1 MQRGFCHGRLGAVSP
16 GVSLQTM
23 SDADQALVE
32 EQIRYYR
39 CRAPEYDEWF
49 YRQGRYDHGPEH
61 TRRWRQEI
69 AEVRDALDAAGPSGR
84 MLELA
89 CGTGLWTGQ
98 LARYDGVLT
107 ALDVSDEVIARN
119 RAAVRSAAVLYRRC
133 DIFRWEPDQA
143 YDFIFFGFWL
153 SHVPPSRFD
162 GFWERLRAAVAPGG
176 TVFLVDSRG
185 ADVSRRPESVDR
197 SRMTERRSLNDG
209 RTFEIVKVFYAPR
222 RLTARLERLG
232 WRADLRVTD
241 NFFIYGT
248 VSPA

>member
-1 MQRGFCHGRLGAVSP
+1 MGERDAPRGPGARETE
-16 GVSLQTM
+16 LQVR
-23 SDADQALVE
+23 SDADQPLVE

-49 YRQGRYDHGPEH
+49 YRRGRYDQGPDH

-69 AEVRDALDAAGPSGR
+69 DEVRESLDAASPSGR

-98 LARYDGVLT
+98 LSRYDGILT
-107 ALDVSDEVIARN
+107 AIDASHEVIARN
-119 RAAVRSAAVLYRRC
+119 RARVRSGAVRYRQC
-133 DIFRWEPDQA
+133 DIFRWEPDEA

-153 SHVPPSRFD
+153 SHVPLSRFE
-162 GFWERLRAAVAPGG
+162 GFWERLRAALAPGG
-176 TVFLVDSRG
+176 TIFLVDSRG
-185 ADVSRRPESVDR
+185 ADVSRRPPSPDR
-197 SRMTERRSLNDG
+197 ARMTERRALNDG
-209 RTFEIVKVFYAPR
+209 RTFEIVKVFYSPR
-222 RLTARLERLG
+222 PLTAQLEPLG

>member
-1 MQRGFCHGRLGAVSP
+1 MQAE
-16 GVSLQTM
+16 
-23 SDADQALVE
+23 SDVDQALVE

-49 YRQGRYDHGPEH
+49 HRQGRYNHGPEH
-61 TRRWRQEI
+61 TRRWRREI
-69 AEVRDALDAAGPSGR
+69 ALVRDSLHVAGPSGR

-98 LARYDGVLT
+98 LARYGGVLT
-107 ALDVSDEVIARN
+107 AVDASNEVIARN
-119 RAAVRSAAVLYRRC
+119 RARVRSAAVRYRQC
-133 DIFRWEPDQA
+133 DIFRWQPDEA

-162 GFWERLRAAVAPGG
+162 DFWGRLRAAVAPGG
-176 TVFLVDSRG
+176 TVFFVDNRG
-185 ADVSRRPESVDR
+185 VAEAPRPEAPVDR
-197 SRMTERRSLNDG
+197 ARTTERRSLNDG
-209 RTFEIVKVFYAPR
+209 RTFEIVKVRYEPGP
-222 RLTARLERLG
+222 LTARLEPLG

-248 VSPA
+248 ASPA